1 MKPSMA
7 KDSLMDKSVKQD
19 ILDVLKRS
27 QAIPKEGKT
36 VLIDQISE
44 IFDQYT
50 EPVSKLLWV
59 PLNAILP
66 NGYNPN
72 KMATPEKHLLL
83 RSMLDHGITLPLIVS
98 TKKQQRYTLIDGYH
112 RWNLIKKNKV
122 LQKRLGHKVPV
133 VILDLPKTEQ
143 IVATIRH
150 NRARGKHQIGE
161 ISEVVKTLSANGWSP
176 SKIMKAL
183 GMDADEVLRLKQF
196 KGLGELFK
204 DDDYS
209 KSWN

>member
-1 MKPSMA
+1 MKPYMP
-7 KDSLMDKSVKQD
+7 KDSLMDKNIKQD
-19 ILDVLKRS
+19 ILDTIKKS
-27 QAIPKEGKT
+27 QGIPEDGKT

-44 IFDQYT
+44 IFDDYQ

-59 PLNAILP
+59 PINSILP

-72 KMATPEKHLLL
+72 KMAIPEKRLLL
-83 RSMLDHGITLPLIVS
+83 RSMLDHGITSPLVVS
-98 TKKQQRYTLIDGYH
+98 AKNQQHYMLIDGYH
-112 RWNLIKKNKV
+112 RWKLIKKNKV
-122 LQKRLGHKVPV
+122 LRNRLDHKVPV
-133 VILDLPKTEQ
+133 VILDLPKTEE

-161 ISEVVKTLSANGWSP
+161 ISEVVKILSVNGWAP
-176 SKIMKAL
+176 SKIMEAL

-196 KGLGELFK
+196 NGLGELFK

-209 KSWN
+209 QSWN